1 MGYTAVGSLHGGQE
15 DNLTPTA
22 ISAES
27 FGVFCLSSR
36 AGHLD
41 CAVGLLSSAEAGCLF
56 EERADQLSSAT
67 GSSILRQFGVS
78 GKGRGRACVTLRS
91 EAVSTCDMNKLWP
104 FGSKS
109 TAAPFGQEAFWPSVT
124 QPWMGIFL
132 DPKIRNN
139 VLLPI
144 FIVVVLTS
152 MIRSSLM
159 ILLKAEPKVDVKEV
173 KTQSMLGRCKMLRA
187 ASHFLTEKAFKSRK
201 AYFVKKDVGV
211 LVKSVPKAKDPMEA
225 LQGGSDPM
233 AMMGM
238 MKGQMVF
245 MVSQGL
251 LAYWVSHLFS
261 GFLVAKTPFPLT
273 FQFKAGSTWFKSHK
287 IKTVPCFCPRECC
300 REVSR
305 SLPWSQATFHRSA
318 GICFFA

>member
-1 MGYTAVGSLHGGQE
+1 
-15 DNLTPTA
+15 
-22 ISAES
+22 
-27 FGVFCLSSR
+27 
-36 AGHLD
+36 
-41 CAVGLLSSAEAGCLF
+41 
-56 EERADQLSSAT
+56 
-67 GSSILRQFGVS
+67 
-78 GKGRGRACVTLRS
+78 
-91 EAVSTCDMNKLWP
+91 
-104 FGSKS
+104 
-109 TAAPFGQEAFWPSVT
+109 
-124 QPWMGIFL
+124 MGIFL

-273 FQFKAGSTWFKSHK
+273 FQFKAGGNSKRRSPVPCPCPQGMLQRGVEVTALEPGYVSSLCWYMLLCFKSSYAHK
-287 IKTVPCFCPRECC
+287 RMGA
-300 REVSR
+300 R
-305 SLPWSQATFHRSA
+305 
-318 GICFFA
+318 